1 MFLFFKMPQKNT
13 LIRTKIADYTV
24 LHKSTA
30 DEQVSLFKHLIKDIS
45 SEEKEGDCTRTPI
58 YTRTLFHDGRCR
70 CWLVE
75 HLGKKYIFKLDKRDR
90 HRFDYL
96 AQSFFCGSNA
106 FRLMRT
112 LHKAFSSGFRGAAE
126 IFLVADK
133 RRLGCTLHS
142 FFLQEYVE
150 GNDLQNTPPEFYKNY
165 CAEAEEIIKT
175 LHKFGCAHGDAH
187 RGNFILEERTG
198 HLKTIDIG
206 GKIPSPPQKATDRL
220 RLQKEWGIENKT
232 FDWGYFIARLHRGWR
247 HFLWD
252 HFPPHQH

>member
-1 MFLFFKMPQKNT
+1 MTTKNT
-13 LIRTKIADYTV
+13 LVRTKIAGYTV
-24 LHKSTA
+24 LHQSA
-30 DEQVSLFKHLIKDIS
+30 AEEQVLLFRHLI
-45 SEEKEGDCTRTPI
+45 SEVSPTEKEGDISKTDL

-75 HLGKKYIFKLDKRDR
+75 SGGKKYIFKLDKRDR

-112 LHKAFSSGFRGAAE
+112 LHRAFQKGFRGAAE

-142 FFLQEYVE
+142 YFLQEYVE
-150 GNDLQNTPPEFYKNY
+150 GEDLQNTSPSFYKKY
-165 CAEAEEIIKT
+165 RKEVKKIIKT

-187 RGNFILEERTG
+187 RGNFILEKSSG

-206 GKIPSPPQKATDRL
+206 GKIPSAPQKATDRL
-220 RLQKEWGIENKT
+220 RLQKEWGIKNT
-232 FDWGYFIARLHRGWR
+232 LFDWGYFVSTFHRSWR

-252 HFPPHQH
+252 HFSFRHH